1 MPLILHAQFVTGL
14 FLERITLDLR
24 ISYCSKKTFMSIT
37 DSVWI
42 CSCMCLSRFLA

>member
-24 ISYCSKKTFMSIT
+24 ISYCSMSIT
-37 DSVWI
+37 GMNLLLHVFVTV
-42 CSCMCLSRFLA
+42 SCLEQ